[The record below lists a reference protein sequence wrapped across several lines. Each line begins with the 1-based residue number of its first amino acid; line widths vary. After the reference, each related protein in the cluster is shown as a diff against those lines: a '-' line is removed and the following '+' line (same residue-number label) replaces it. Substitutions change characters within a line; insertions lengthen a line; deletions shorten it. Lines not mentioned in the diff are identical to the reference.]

1 MKPRN
6 ARLADEL
13 AEQLEVMIHARGI
26 KPGERL
32 PAERKLALEMQVSR
46 SSLREAIQKLASRG
60 LLISRP
66 GGGTYVQDVTTNW
79 TESAIVDP
87 LSTLFRDNPEY
98 RFDVLEIRDALEGAA
113 AYHAAI
119 RATEEDKRNLLEQFE
134 SMISLH
140 GSPHPMD
147 EAHADAAFH
156 LAIAAA
162 SHNLVLYQIMRGLFD
177 LLQANI
183 SHNLEKLYTLPRVFE
198 PLSEQH
204 RELMDAIIAGEP
216 ERARRAACIHI
227 DFVRSSLKTIDEDE
241 ARKARAFRLPP
252 AKVSQP

>member
-6 ARLADEL
+6 VRLADEL
-13 AEQLEVMIHARGI
+13 AEQLEMMIHTRGI

-32 PAERKLALEMQVSR
+32 PAERKLALDMQVSR
-46 SSLREAIQKLASRG
+46 SSLREAIQQLTSKG
-60 LLISRP
+60 LLLSRP
-66 GGGTYVQDVTTNW
+66 GGGTYVQDITTSW

-87 LSTLFRDNPEY
+87 LATLFRDNPEY
-98 RFDVLEIRDALEGAA
+98 RFDVLEIRDALESAA
-113 AYHAAI
+113 AYHAAM
-119 RATEEDKRNLLEQFE
+119 RATDEDRRHLRERFE
-134 SMISLH
+134 TMIAVH
-140 GSPHPMD
+140 GSADPMD
-147 EAHADAAFH
+147 EARADAAFH

-162 SHNLVLYQIMRGLFD
+162 SHNLVLFQIMRGLFD

-198 PLSEQH
+198 PLSNQH

-216 ERARRAACIHI
+216 ERARKAAGIHI

-241 ARKARAFRLPP
+241 ARKARSFRLPP
-252 AKVSQP
+252 AKVSTP